1 MRWKD
6 DQSSMELELP
16 AHFSFSEALIFLG
29 RSSQEILHYVEGS
42 AVFKGII
49 FDGEVILLKLS
60 STETHLQASFLLGPP
75 SHNGRKKAAAFIEE
89 WLDLKRDASG
99 FVRMSARD
107 PLLKSLAERYGG
119 LRIIGIPDLFE
130 ALVWAVIGQQINL
143 TFAYKLKKAF
153 TEKYGTCFP
162 YQGRCFWL
170 FPEPG
175 MIAGLEPEELKQLQ
189 FTGRKAEYIIG
200 IAKLMAEKKLKKDDL
215 LGQPGA
221 RDKLISLKG
230 VGAWTADYVR
240 MKCLLDPSAF
250 PIGDAGLQNALKQQM
265 GLDRKPSIEEIE
277 KAASR
282 WAGWQAYAVFY
293 FWRSL
298 YE

>member
-1 MRWKD
+1 MKWKD

-16 AHFSFSEALIFLG
+16 AHFHFREALVFLD
-29 RSSQEILHYVEGS
+29 RSSYEILHYVEGS

-49 FDGEVILLKLS
+49 TDGEVILLKIS
-60 STETHLQASFLLGPP
+60 STETHLHASFLLGAP
-75 SHNGRKKAAAFIEE
+75 SDNGRKQAAAFIEE

-99 FVRMSARD
+99 FARMAAGD
-107 PLLKSLAERYGG
+107 PLLKGLAERYAG

-153 TEKYGTCFP
+153 AEKYGTCFP
-162 YQGRCFWL
+162 FKGRRFWL

-175 MIAGLEPEELKQLQ
+175 KIAALEPEELKQLQ

-221 RDKLISLKG
+221 RDVLMSLKG

-240 MKCLLDPSAF
+240 MKCLLDPAAF
-250 PIGDAGLQNALKQQM
+250 PIGDAGFQNALKLQM

>member
-1 MRWKD
+1 MKWKD
-6 DQSSMELELP
+6 GHSSMEMELP
-16 AHFSFSEALIFLG
+16 AHFHFSEALVFLG
-29 RSSQEILHYVEGS
+29 RSSQEILHYVEDS
-42 AVFKGII
+42 AVYKGIV
-49 FDGEVILLKLS
+49 FDGEVIPLKIS
-60 STETHLQASFLLGPP
+60 STETHLHASFLLGAP
-75 SHNGRKKAAAFIEE
+75 SDNGRKKAAAFIED
-89 WLDLKRDASG
+89 WLDLKRDVSG
-99 FVRMSARD
+99 FVRMAGSD
-107 PLLKSLAERYGG
+107 PLMKDLAERYAG

-143 TFAYKLKKAF
+143 TFAYKLKKALV
-153 TEKYGTCFP
+153 EKYGTCYP
-162 YQGRCFWL
+162 YQGHFFWS

-175 MIAGLEPEELKQLQ
+175 KIAALEAEDLKQLQ
-189 FTGRKAEYIIG
+189 FTARKAEYIIG
-200 IAKLMAEKKLKKDDL
+200 IAKLMADKKLKKNDL
-215 LGQPGA
+215 LSQPGA
-221 RDKLISLKG
+221 RDVLMSLKG

-240 MKCLLDPSAF
+240 MKCLLDPTAF

-293 FWRSL
+293 LWRSL

>member
-1 MRWKD
+1 MKWKD

-16 AHFSFSEALIFLG
+16 AHFHFREAFVFLG
-29 RSSQEILHYVEGS
+29 RSSYEILHYVEGS

-49 FDGEVILLKLS
+49 FEGEVILLKIS

-89 WLDLKRDASG
+89 WLDLRCDASG
-99 FVRMSARD
+99 FARMAAGD
-107 PLLKSLAERYGG
+107 PLLKGLAERYAG

-153 TEKYGTCFP
+153 TEKYGTCFS
-162 YQGRCFWL
+162 YEGRCFWL

-175 MIAGLEPEELKQLQ
+175 MIAALEPEELKQLQ

-200 IAKLMAEKKLKKDDL
+200 IAKLMAEK
-215 LGQPGA
+215 
-221 RDKLISLKG
+221 S
-230 VGAWTADYVR
+230 
-240 MKCLLDPSAF
+240 
-250 PIGDAGLQNALKQQM
+250 
-265 GLDRKPSIEEIE
+265 
-277 KAASR
+277 
-282 WAGWQAYAVFY
+282 
-293 FWRSL
+293 
-298 YE
+298 